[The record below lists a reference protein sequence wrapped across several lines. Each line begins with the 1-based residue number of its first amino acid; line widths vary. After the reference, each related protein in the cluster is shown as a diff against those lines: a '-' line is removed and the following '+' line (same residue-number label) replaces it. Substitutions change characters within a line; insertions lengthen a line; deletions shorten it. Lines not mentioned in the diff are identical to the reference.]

1 MELNKIKE
9 GTPEE
14 GVTPSSDLVKEDLD
28 SDFDSIVI
36 RSNSDVLS
44 ELSSVVRYLKFYC
57 PGGGFN
63 LFFFRFKVTS
73 CIEDLH
79 KKFEEYLSKWSQT
92 GYMHIFLNSCAIL
105 CFSIS
110 IFTLLRIFLEQD
122 YSKSSL
128 VGLFSWKKK

>member
-1 MELNKIKE
+1 MFSSIGMELNKIKE

-14 GVTPSSDLVKEDLD
+14 SVTPSSDLVKEDLD

-63 LFFFRFKVTS
+63 LF
-73 CIEDLH
+73 
-79 KKFEEYLSKWSQT
+79 
-92 GYMHIFLNSCAIL
+92 IFLD
-105 CFSIS
+105 
-110 IFTLLRIFLEQD
+110 LRWLP
-122 YSKSSL
+122 
-128 VGLFSWKKK
+128 V